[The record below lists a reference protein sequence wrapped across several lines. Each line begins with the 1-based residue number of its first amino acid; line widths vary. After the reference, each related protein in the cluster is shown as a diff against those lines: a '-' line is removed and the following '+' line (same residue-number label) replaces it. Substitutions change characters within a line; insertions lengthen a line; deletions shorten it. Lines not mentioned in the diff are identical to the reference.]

1 MKRAIYILL
10 LAILII
16 SIVIGCSKSDEVEK
30 SAEDRTSVVREVKVA
45 TLDGL
50 PAVSVAKLYNETP
63 KIKEG
68 YETRYII
75 NDDKEELLNS
85 LLEFNVDI
93 AIVTPDIAAR
103 AYNQNGKYKIMG
115 TIGMNPYY
123 FVSNED
129 GVNSISD
136 LKNKE
141 VVNVTYGDAND
152 DVIQITLN
160 ESGVNSDDIEMKTI
174 NIMDYY
180 ESETNMISE
189 IEANKPI
196 NAFVPEPV
204 LTTLLNDNPERNI
217 RVVKGINDSWK
228 ENYANSKGC
237 PQYTIVV
244 RDDFLNT
251 NNDFVNS
258 FVGQVST
265 STDWAIKNPE
275 DTDKYI
281 KEMDVSP
288 KLRISKETLDR
299 SNLKYTPI
307 NNTIADYNN
316 YYKKVFSLS
325 NKLEDER
332 VPDDS
337 IYYIGD

>member
-10 LAILII
+10 MAILII
-16 SIVIGCSKSDEVEK
+16 SIVIGCSKRDEVEK
-30 SAEDRTSVVREVKVA
+30 PAEDRTSVVREVKVA

-50 PAVSVAKLYNETP
+50 PAISVAKLYNETP

-103 AYNQNGKYKIMG
+103 AYNQNGRYKIMG

-123 FVSNED
+123 FVSNEE

-141 VVNVTYGDAND
+141 VVNVTYGDASD
-152 DVIQITLN
+152 DIIQITLN
-160 ESGVNSDDIEMKTI
+160 ESGVNSEDIEMKTI

-180 ESETNMISE
+180 ESEPNMISE
-189 IEANKPI
+189 IEENKPI

-204 LTTLLNDNPERNI
+204 LTTLLNDNSERNI

-228 ENYANSKGC
+228 ENYADSKGC

>member
-1 MKRAIYILL
+1 M
-10 LAILII
+10 AILII
-16 SIVIGCSKSDEVEK
+16 SIVIGCSKRDEVEK

-50 PAVSVAKLYNETP
+50 PAISVAKLYNETP

-103 AYNQNGKYKIMG
+103 AYNQNGRYKIMG

-123 FVSNED
+123 FVSNEE

-141 VVNVTYGDAND
+141 VVNVTYGDASD

-160 ESGVNSDDIEMKTI
+160 ESGVNSEDIEMKNI

-180 ESETNMISE
+180 ESEPNMISE
-189 IEANKPI
+189 IEENKPI

-204 LTTLLNDNPERNI
+204 LTTLLNDNSERNI

>member
-10 LAILII
+10 MAILII

-50 PAVSVAKLYNETP
+50 PAISVAKLYNETP

-103 AYNQNGKYKIMG
+103 AYNQNGRYKIMG

-123 FVSNED
+123 FVSNEE

-141 VVNVTYGDAND
+141 VVNVTYGDASD

-160 ESGVNSDDIEMKTI
+160 ESGVNSEDIEMKNI

-180 ESETNMISE
+180 ESEPNMISE
-189 IEANKPI
+189 IEENKPI

-204 LTTLLNDNPERNI
+204 LTTLLNDNSERNI

>member
-1 MKRAIYILL
+1 MKRVIYILL

-50 PAVSVAKLYNETP
+50 PTVSVAKLYNETP

-123 FVSNED
+123 FVSNEE

-180 ESETNMISE
+180 ESEPNMISE

-275 DTDKYI
+275 DTNKYI

>member
-1 MKRAIYILL
+1 M
-10 LAILII
+10 AILII
-16 SIVIGCSKSDEVEK
+16 SIVIGCSKRDEVEK

-50 PAVSVAKLYNETP
+50 PAISVAKLYNETP

-103 AYNQNGKYKIMG
+103 AYNQNGRYKIMG

-123 FVSNED
+123 FVSNEE

-141 VVNVTYGDAND
+141 VVNVTYGDASD

-160 ESGVNSDDIEMKTI
+160 ESGVNSEDIEMKTI

-180 ESETNMISE
+180 ESEPNMISE
-189 IEANKPI
+189 IEENKPI

-204 LTTLLNDNPERNI
+204 LTTLLNDNSERNI

>member
-10 LAILII
+10 MAILII
-16 SIVIGCSKSDEVEK
+16 SIVIGCSKRDEVEK

-50 PAVSVAKLYNETP
+50 PAISVAKLYKETP

-103 AYNQNGKYKIMG
+103 AYNQNGRYKIMG

-123 FVSNED
+123 FVSNEE

-141 VVNVTYGDAND
+141 VVNVTYGDASD

-160 ESGVNSDDIEMKTI
+160 ESGVNSEDIEMKNI

-180 ESETNMISE
+180 ESEPNMISE
-189 IEANKPI
+189 IEENKPI

-204 LTTLLNDNPERNI
+204 LTTLLNDNSERNI

>member
-10 LAILII
+10 MAILII
-16 SIVIGCSKSDEVEK
+16 SIVIGCSKRDEVEK

-50 PAVSVAKLYNETP
+50 PAISVAKLYNETP

-103 AYNQNGKYKIMG
+103 AYNQNGRYKIMG

-123 FVSNED
+123 FVSNEE

-141 VVNVTYGDAND
+141 VVNVTYGDASD

-160 ESGVNSDDIEMKTI
+160 ESGVNSEDIEMKTI

-180 ESETNMISE
+180 ESEPNMISE
-189 IEANKPI
+189 IEENKPI

-204 LTTLLNDNPERNI
+204 LTTLLNDNSERNI